1 MNVPQDQIKTLED
14 DIKRDGI
21 QKIVVGAV
29 IYREDAVLLL
39 KRQADDFMGGLVEL
53 PSGTVD
59 ADEDIIDAL
68 KREVREETGLE
79 INDIESFIGTFDYT
93 SGSGKKTRQLNFLVY
108 AKNGE
113 VQLNPDEHT
122 ESYWL
127 KPNAEEFE
135 SLNISDETKRI
146 IKITA
151 AVQSSE

>member
-1 MNVPQDQIKTLED
+1 MSVSQDQIKTLED
-14 DIKRDGI
+14 DIKRDGV

-29 IYREDAVLLL
+29 ICRGDAVLLL

-59 ADEDIIDAL
+59 AGEDIIDAL

-79 INDIESFIGTFDYT
+79 INDIDSFIGTFDYT

-108 AKNGE
+108 TDMRKIK
-113 VQLNPDEHT
+113 LNPAEHT

-127 KPNAEEFE
+127 NPSDNTFE
-135 SLNISDETKRI
+135 SLNISNETKRI
-146 IKITA
+146 IQTA
-151 AVQSSE
+151 QSS

>member
-1 MNVPQDQIKTLED
+1 MSVLQDQLKTLEN

-29 IYREDAVLLL
+29 IRRNGSVLLL

-59 ADEDIIDAL
+59 AGEDIIDAL

-79 INDIESFIGTFDYT
+79 INDIDSFVGTFDYT
-93 SGSGKKTRQLNFLVY
+93 SGSGKKTRQLNFLAY
-108 AKNGE
+108 TDIREIK
-113 VQLNPDEHT
+113 LNPDEHA

-127 KPNAEEFE
+127 NPSDSTFE
-135 SLNISDETKRI
+135 SFNISDETRRI
-146 IKITA
+146 IKIAMTM
-151 AVQSSE
+151 QSSE

>member
-1 MNVPQDQIKTLED
+1 MSVSQDQIKTLED
-14 DIKRDGI
+14 DIKRDGV

-29 IYREDAVLLL
+29 ICRGDAVLLL

-59 ADEDIIDAL
+59 AGEDIIDAL

-79 INDIESFIGTFDYT
+79 INDIDSFIGTFDYT

-108 AKNGE
+108 TDMRKIK
-113 VQLNPDEHT
+113 LNPTEHT

-127 KPNAEEFE
+127 NPSDNTFE
-135 SLNISDETKRI
+135 SLNISNETKRI
-146 IKITA
+146 IQTA
-151 AVQSSE
+151 QSS